1 MPRLTIC
8 LLLAVSLPAPL
19 AGQNL
24 LVNPGFETGDL
35 SGWTVPLSTTFD
47 GAAGTPPGS
56 ARWEETLPAIGMLP
70 EIRMLRQCVDGVVA
84 GETYQFGGRLLLTEA
99 PAGGTSNVFLIWR
112 SDPGCAGSS
121 LIVAASPVSTT
132 GSWILSSHSAVAP
145 LSAESVELAVFSG
158 FAAVGPGPIFESDF
172 MGVPGDYEVHADSL
186 FLIAGTA
193 VPAMAPW
200 FTAALG
206 AALAATAALALRRRR
221 RTAS

>member
-1 MPRLTIC
+1 MPRLAIC
-8 LLLAVSLPAPL
+8 LLFALSLPAPL
-19 AGQNL
+19 AAQNL

-56 ARWEETLPAIGMLP
+56 ARWAETLPAVGMLP
-70 EIRMLRQCVDGVVA
+70 DIRMVRQCVDGVVA
-84 GETYQFGGRLLLTEA
+84 GETYQFGGRLRLTEA
-99 PAGGTSNVFLIWR
+99 PAGGTSNVFLVWR

-132 GSWILSSHSAVAP
+132 GSFILSSHSAVAP

-172 MGVPGDYEVHADSL
+172 TGVPGDYVVNADSL
-186 FLIAGTA
+186 FLMAGAA
-193 VPAMAPW
+193 VPVLDPVVL
-200 FTAALG
+200 TALALAL
-206 AALAATAALALRRRR
+206 AALAGVALRGRHQ
-221 RTAS
+221 TAG